1 MTSALSTKNFP
12 FAFLATLLLAA
23 CQGQEQ
29 PSVALKPTISHKT
42 APEKTVIVPPEV
54 AGSWKAVK
62 IAVIDK
68 THATENIYTI
78 PVGGVSRIPS
88 SKLIISAEAFLPSF
102 VIEGTV
108 MTSSSNELKNPG
120 VKVSISENGTP
131 VFKGWLFSKYPATH
145 AVSHPKYG
153 FTLVGVVP
161 VQK

>member
-1 MTSALSTKNFP
+1 LTSARYTKNLQ
-12 FAFLATLLLAA
+12 FAFLAILLLAA
-23 CQGQEQ
+23 CKGQEQ
-29 PSVALKPTISHKT
+29 PAVALKPTTSHKT

-54 AGSWKAVK
+54 AANWKAVK

-68 THATENIYTI
+68 TRATENIYTI
-78 PVGGVSRIPS
+78 PIGGVSRIPS
-88 SKLIISAEAFLPSF
+88 SKLTISAEAFLPSF

-120 VKVSISENGTP
+120 VKVSISDSGNP

-161 VQK
+161 ALK

>member
-1 MTSALSTKNFP
+1 MTPALSINNLP
-12 FAFLATLLLAA
+12 FAFLAILLLAA

-29 PSVALKPTISHKT
+29 QPVALKPRISHKT
-42 APEKTVIVPPEV
+42 ASEKSVIVPPEV
-54 AGSWKAVK
+54 ASSWKAVK

-88 SKLIISAEAFLPSF
+88 SKLTISAEAFLPSF

-145 AVSHPKYG
+145 AISHPKYG

-161 VQK
+161 VPK